1 MSLKD
6 QIAAH
11 KAQSTQSGGSL
22 KDRIAQHKSQAV
34 HTPQAPA
41 EAPER
46 SWGEAY
52 DDFAMGLA
60 LSGAETIQGV
70 GDLVGYDIDPTHRN
84 ALKMMRDDY
93 EDASAWAGG
102 GRFVG
107 ELAQFAV
114 PAAGAGKL
122 VKAAKLAKPAAA
134 AALVGLDTAGSAGL
148 GYLKAPDE
156 GRSRADRAKEEG
168 ISALAGHGI
177 GKVLN
182 KAMRGITRSEAGNK
196 LLNEGV
202 RLTPAQAS
210 GGGVLGRMAEAGE
223 YVAGVVPF
231 LAKGTKRAKDQGIR
245 DWNENVL
252 RNVAPEGY
260 KEGLTKA
267 GQAGAKQLKDSF
279 TAAYKDA
286 WELAGSPTEQGI
298 FKVLNEAQAA
308 GSQLT
313 SDSQKAIKTSLS
325 DVLDLYGKYTPEKMR
340 EVDNLLRKR
349 VNTANSAANPQTELA
364 DALSGIRR
372 NLREASSAEGQQALR
387 SVDSKYGEYLA
398 AQRAGTASGAM
409 KNRGEFTPDE
419 LLAGAKGASSRSRT
433 FTGDASLQQAAQEGL
448 DTVGKKDKNPI
459 IDMMKGV
466 ATKADIPFSATLF
479 DAGGRVMLGNS
490 IPQRQA
496 QSVLNSRIA
505 EALRETGIISP
516 AAIAAAYSE

>member
-11 KAQSTQSGGSL
+11 KAQQGTLSL
-22 KDRIAQHKSQAV
+22 KDRIASHRQQAV
-34 HTPQAPA
+34 NTPQEPA
-41 EAPER
+41 AAPER
-46 SWGEAY
+46 SWGDAY

-60 LSGAETIQGV
+60 LSGAETIQGI
-70 GDLVGYDIDPTHRN
+70 GDLVGYDIDPVHRN
-84 ALKMMRDDY
+84 ALEMMREDY
-93 EDASAWAGG
+93 KDASSWAGG
-102 GRFVG
+102 GRFAG
-107 ELAQFAV
+107 ELAQFAL

-122 VKAAKLAKPAAA
+122 VKAAKLAKPAAG

-156 GRSRADRAKEEG
+156 GRSRLDRAKEEG

-177 GKVLN
+177 GGVLN
-182 KAMRGITRSEAGNK
+182 KAVRGITRSAAGDK
-196 LLNEGV
+196 LLKEGV

-223 YVAGVVPF
+223 YVAGVTPF
-231 LAKGTKRAKDQGIR
+231 LAKGTQRAKEQGIR
-245 DWNENVL
+245 DWNKNVL
-252 RNVAPEGY
+252 RNVAPKGYQEGVT
-260 KEGLTKA
+260 EA
-267 GQAGAKQLKDSF
+267 GQAGAKQLKDAF
-279 TAAYKDA
+279 TTAYKDA
-286 WELAGSPTEQGI
+286 WELAGSPSEQGI

-313 SDSQKAIKTSLS
+313 ADSQKAIKTSLS

-372 NLREASSAEGQQALR
+372 NLREASSTEGQKALR

-409 KNRGEFTPDE
+409 KNKGEFTPDE

-448 DTVGKKDKNPI
+448 ETVGKKDRNPI

-466 ATKADIPFSATLF
+466 ATKADIPFSETLF
-479 DAGGRVMLGNS
+479 DAGGRLMLGNS

-496 QSVLNSRIA
+496 QELMSSRIA

-516 AAIAAAYSE
+516 AAIAAAYSD